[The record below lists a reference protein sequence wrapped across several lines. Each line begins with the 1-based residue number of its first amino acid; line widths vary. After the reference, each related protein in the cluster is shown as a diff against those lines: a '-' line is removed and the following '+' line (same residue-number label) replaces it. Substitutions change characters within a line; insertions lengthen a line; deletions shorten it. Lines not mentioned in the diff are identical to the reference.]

1 MTPEQVQG
9 FVRGEL
15 SRRARGAHA
24 ALLVASLA
32 MATIVTSVWVTEPA
46 LPTRT
51 HVAFLFVVVIA
62 AAWATHAIWVLTRRA
77 VLLVPHQVQAA
88 RLAMVCCLAFVTGC
102 VTAWATV
109 GGAASVMAL
118 VTSLVMFSLAVL
130 NMRRARARHA
140 ALLQRRRELS

>member
-9 FVRGEL
+9 LVRGEL

-32 MATIVTSVWVTEPA
+32 MATTVTSLWVTEPE

-51 HVAFLFVVVIA
+51 HVAFLLVVVIA
-62 AAWATHAIWVLTRRA
+62 VAWTIHAIWVLTHRSI
-77 VLLVPHQVQAA
+77 LLVPHQVQAA

-102 VTAWATV
+102 VAAWATV
-109 GGAASVMAL
+109 GGAATVMA
-118 VTSLVMFSLAVL
+118 TTSSLVMFGIAVINL
-130 NMRRARARHA
+130 WRARARHI
-140 ALLQRRRELS
+140 ALLQRRSELI